1 MNLTSPSQVKSWC
14 IENSF
19 HPNRVMGQNFLVDRN
34 QLLAIVD
41 AAFEGLDPAGA
52 RILEVGPGL
61 GVMTQEL
68 LARGAHVTAVEKDRI
83 LAARLAESLG
93 SPPGLSVIAADAL
106 DYAADDFGGETFDA
120 MVSNL
125 PYQAGT
131 RILLDVVATRKI
143 PVVVCLLQT
152 EVAERLAAK
161 EGGKARGLSGV
172 WAQLDYDVKI
182 LRKVPASCFWP
193 RPAVS
198 SSLARLSM
206 HGKHD
211 DLDDSARRAFR
222 SITKRAFAQRRK
234 QIGNIFPDLIEST
247 RRAEE
252 LSIEDWIKIAKGLK
266 NENT

>member
-14 IENSF
+14 IGNSF
-19 HPNRVMGQNFLVDRN
+19 HPNKVMGQNFLVDRN

-41 AAFEGLDPAGA
+41 AAFAGLEPEGA
-52 RILEVGPGL
+52 RILEIGPGL

-68 LARGAHVTAVEKDRI
+68 LARGARVTAVEKDRT
-83 LAARLAESLG
+83 LARRLAGSLG
-93 SPPGLSVIAADAL
+93 FPENLAVVEADAL
-106 DYAADDFGGETFDA
+106 DYIAEDFRGASFDA

-131 RILLDVVATRKI
+131 RILLDVLATRKI
-143 PVVVCLLQT
+143 PSATCLLQT
-152 EVAERLAAK
+152 EVAFRLAAK

-172 WAQLDYDVKI
+172 WAQLDYDVEI

-198 SSLARLSM
+198 SSLARLSR

-222 SITKRAFAQRRK
+222 SLTKRAFAQRRK

-247 RRAEE
+247 KRAEE
-252 LSIEDWIKIAKGLK
+252 LSVEDWIKLAKGTQ